1 MQPEMLVHMIILH
14 MTKGYNSSIIMRREK
29 VGSRKMGLFDE
40 IKTDIDVNNNESDSS
55 DLPFMSIGEKNYK
68 VVIENAEKK
77 LEDICMTKATDIYGD
92 VIPKF
97 VLDRLGE
104 EICMINKNGYACI
117 YLVASD
123 LAKYSRGEGYPVTCR
138 GTLASSLV
146 TFLCG
151 ISEVNP
157 LPAHYYCPNCHH
169 FELAKPVDSDDRL
182 CGYELMAKKCPEC
195 SYIMQSDGADI
206 MHEINMG
213 IYMDKEP
220 SVFLNFAPEIRSD
233 IVKYIALKYSN
244 CQVFIG
250 GTKIE
255 KEDGIVKRGVHP
267 GAVYIVPG
275 GVDISLYTTMREPR
289 KDNDYLGLPISEENY
304 LKLDEHFKSYSILT
318 QPELGMLHDLEN
330 DTGFKY
336 SDIPL
341 NDNDVIRAFT
351 DMPNLFMEKFSEL
364 YCNAVSILEP
374 KCFSDIVKIE
384 GLVHCSGNWEANIC
398 EVIRDYSI
406 DDIIVSRDDI
416 LHYLLSK
423 DISKSEAY
431 LIMSYISKGKGLTDD
446 VITIMKKAGVPRD
459 YIVRCKH
466 ILYLYPLS
474 QLIDY
479 TLVNWRLA
487 YYFLNYPDAYKN
499 TYIRHLGE

>member
-1 MQPEMLVHMIILH
+1 
-14 MTKGYNSSIIMRREK
+14 
-29 VGSRKMGLFDE
+29 MGLFDE
-40 IKTDIDVNNNESDSS
+40 IKTDIDVENKETEDSDY
-55 DLPFMSIGEKNYK
+55 PFMSFKEKNHK

-77 LEDICMTKATDIYGD
+77 LEDICMSKATDIYGD
-92 VIPKF
+92 VIPKT

-104 EICMINKNGYACI
+104 ELCMINKNGYASI

-123 LAKYSRGEGYPVTCR
+123 LANYSRGAGYPVTCR

-169 FELAKPVDSDDRL
+169 FELAKPVDSNDRL

-206 MHEINMG
+206 MQEINMG
-213 IYMDKEP
+213 IHMDKEP
-220 SVFLNFAPEIRSD
+220 SVFLNFAPEIRGD
-233 IVKYIALKYSN
+233 VAKHIAMNYSN
-244 CQVFIG
+244 SQVFRG

-255 KEDGIVKRGVHP
+255 KEDGTIKRGVHP

-275 GVDISLYTTMREPR
+275 GVDISLYTTMRES
-289 KDNDYLGLPISEENY
+289 KMDNDDLGLPVSEENY

-318 QPELGMLHDLEN
+318 QPELAMLHDLEN

-341 NDNDVIRAFT
+341 NDNDVIRAFR

-364 YCNAVSILEP
+364 YRNAVSILEP

-384 GLVHCSGNWEANIC
+384 GLVHCSGNWKANIC
-398 EVIRDYSI
+398 EVIRGYSI
-406 DDIIVSRDDI
+406 DDIIASRDDI
-416 LHYLLSK
+416 LLYLLSK

-446 VITIMKKAGVPRD
+446 SINIMKKAGVTRD
-459 YIVRCKH
+459 YIERCKH
-466 ILYLYPLS
+466 IQYLYPLS
-474 QLIDY
+474 QLVDY

-487 YYFLNYPDAYKN
+487 YYFLHFPDAYKKA
-499 TYIRHLGE
+499 YIRHFGE

>member
-1 MQPEMLVHMIILH
+1 M
-14 MTKGYNSSIIMRREK
+14 
-29 VGSRKMGLFDE
+29 GSFDE
-40 IKTDIDVNNNESDSS
+40 IKTDIDVNNNETDNSDM
-55 DLPFMSIGEKNYK
+55 PFMSFKEKNYK

-77 LEDICMTKATDIYGD
+77 LEDICMTKAIEIYGD
-92 VIPKF
+92 IIPKT
-97 VLDRLGE
+97 VLDRLGDE
-104 EICMINKNGYACI
+104 LCIINKNEYASI

-123 LAKYSRGEGYPVTCR
+123 LANYSRGEGYPVTCR

-157 LPAHYYCPNCHH
+157 LPAHYYCPKCHH
-169 FELAKPVDSDDRL
+169 FELATSAKDNYRL
-182 CGYELMAKKCPEC
+182 CGYDLTTKNCPQC
-195 SYIMQSDGADI
+195 SHVMKSDGVDI
-206 MHEINMG
+206 MPEINMG
-213 IYMDKEP
+213 IHLDKEP
-220 SVFLNFAPEIRSD
+220 SVFLNFAPEIRSEV
-233 IVKYIALKYSN
+233 VKYIAMNYSN
-244 CQVFIG
+244 SQVFRG

-255 KEDGIVKRGVHP
+255 KEDGTIKRGVHP

-275 GVDISLYTTMREPR
+275 GVDISLYTTMRES
-289 KDNDYLGLPISEENY
+289 KMDNDDLGLPVSEENY

-336 SDIPL
+336 RDIPL
-341 NDNDVIRAFT
+341 NDNDVIRAFR

-364 YCNAVSILEP
+364 YRNAVSILEP

-384 GLVHCSGNWEANIC
+384 GLVQCSGNWKANIC
-398 EVIRDYSI
+398 EVIRGYSI
-406 DDIIVSRDDI
+406 DDIIASRDDI
-416 LHYLLSK
+416 LLYLLSK

-446 VITIMKKAGVPRD
+446 SINIMKKAGVTRD
-459 YIVRCKH
+459 YIERCKQ
-466 ILYLYPLS
+466 IQYLYPLS

-479 TLVNWRLA
+479 SLVNWRLA
-487 YYFLNYPDAYKN
+487 YYYLHYPDAYKKA
-499 TYIRHLGE
+499 YIRHLGE